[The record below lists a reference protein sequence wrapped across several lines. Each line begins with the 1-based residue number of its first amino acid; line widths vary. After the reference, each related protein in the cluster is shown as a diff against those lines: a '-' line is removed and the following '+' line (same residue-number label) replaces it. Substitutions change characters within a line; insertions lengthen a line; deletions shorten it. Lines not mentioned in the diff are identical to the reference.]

1 MAAVSRGDRM
11 SGSDGEDG
19 QCNGTIES
27 NVVAMDD
34 VLVKK
39 HTDDTLCDGCVT
51 VDGDFTRQESKRT
64 INYTEDAVSS
74 PIVADSIP
82 VGDSIPVADSV
93 PVAVCFLLANT
104 VSYRIN
110 NRQPRTRSTCRA

>member
-19 QCNGTIES
+19 QCNRTIES

-74 PIVADSIP
+74 PVVADSIP
-82 VGDSIPVADSV
+82 VGDSV
-93 PVAVCFLLANT
+93 PIAVCFLLANI
-104 VSYRIN
+104 VSSRIN